1 MEVAGSTD
9 PQAVTDALPTIT
21 GFEGIT
27 GTFSLDENH
36 NPIKNTFVIELQG
49 GVEVANTIVE
59 P

>member
-1 MEVAGSTD
+1 MAFTD
-9 PQAVTDALPTIT
+9 YPQAVTDALPTIT